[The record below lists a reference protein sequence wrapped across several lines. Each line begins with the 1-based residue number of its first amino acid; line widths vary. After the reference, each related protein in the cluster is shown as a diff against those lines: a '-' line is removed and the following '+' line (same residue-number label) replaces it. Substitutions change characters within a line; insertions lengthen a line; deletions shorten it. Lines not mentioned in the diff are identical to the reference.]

1 MGYRS
6 KYNRRLRAAKRMQK
20 RLAIAALLCVTVS
33 AAAFMTLRET
43 LPAPSSAYAEADA
56 APARPVAQTVAAI
69 SAPSAHAGARRVY
82 PFSIVPGGVSGREE
96 VVHVLQTDQVVAQ
109 HYAGLQVA
117 RLGTV
122 TVSKPR
128 AVYVSYRKGDK
139 VYWTAQKVMLAQGET
154 LLSDGSNEIRGRCGN
169 RISDVPRLPVE
180 ANGPTMAMLD
190 AAMDLDA
197 DEGDDGERQASTSS
211 SDTSADSAS
220 NAAQPQSQF
229 LSGYAYSGGAAP
241 GFARPP
247 MLLAM
252 SGMAGGAAPLSRP
265 ASLSAT
271 PTTMLSTQTSVAS
284 DSSVSSGTPGTT
296 GASGTTGNIGTTTG
310 DTSGSGTGSGT
321 GTDSGTSGGDAGAT
335 SGTSGTS
342 GTGGGSGGTSDTP
355 PKTTL
360 LPGVGDPSD
369 DTTTVDMPPLPESL
383 SEPGSLPVIIPK
395 APLKN
400 NAVPEPDSL
409 WLSGAALAALLLAR
423 RKPRRSPEG

>member
-6 KYNRRLRAAKRMQK
+6 KYNRRLRAAKRLQK
-20 RLAIAALLCVTVS
+20 RLAVAALLCVTMS

-43 LPAPSSAYAEADA
+43 APAPSGAYAEADA
-56 APARPVAQTVAAI
+56 APARPVVQTVAAI
-69 SAPSAHAGARRVY
+69 SAPLAHAGARRVY

-139 VYWTAQKVMLAQGET
+139 VYWTAQKVVLAQGET

-169 RISDVPRLPVE
+169 RVSDTPRLPVE

-190 AAMDLDA
+190 AAMDLDG
-197 DEGDDGERQASTSS
+197 DEADDGERQAGASS
-211 SDTSADSAS
+211 SDTGAGANSAAG
-220 NAAQPQSQF
+220 AGQPQF
-229 LSGYAYSGGAAP
+229 LSGHAYGSGAAP
-241 GFARPP
+241 GYARPP

-252 SGMAGGAAPLSRP
+252 SGMGGGASLSRP
-265 ASLSAT
+265 ATLSAT
-271 PTTMLSTQTSVAS
+271 PTTLVSTQTGVAG
-284 DSSVSSGTPGTT
+284 DSSVSSGTPGAT
-296 GASGTTGNIGTTTG
+296 GATAG
-310 DTSGSGTGSGT
+310 DTSGSGTGT
-321 GTDSGTSGGDAGAT
+321 GTDSGTSGGDAGAP
-335 SGTSGTS
+335 
-342 GTGGGSGGTSDTP
+342 GTGGSGGGTDGTSDTP

-360 LPGVGDPSD
+360 LSGAGDPSD
-369 DTTTVDMPPLPESL
+369 DTATVDMPPLPQSL
-383 SEPGSLPVIIPK
+383 YEPDALPVIVPK

-400 NAVPEPDSL
+400 VPEPDSL
-409 WLSGAALAALLLAR
+409 WLSGIALAAILLAR
-423 RKPRRSPEG
+423 RKPRRAGQG